1 MTPRIAIAT
10 DLSTLDGKRRMHLPV
25 AYADAVR
32 AAGGEPVLLPPP
44 GVDDPLPPLE
54 RLADGLLLPGGDDL
68 DAGAWG
74 EAMHPAALPV
84 DPRRQRADFGLLA
97 TAETAGLPVLGICL
111 GMQEMAVHRGGRLIQ
126 HLPDEPGEHL
136 DHGGGGRPDA
146 AHEVRIEPGS
156 LLARLTGAETLQV
169 GSTHHQGVRDAGRG
183 LRTAARAPDGV
194 IEGMEDPSAG
204 RFFLGV
210 QWHAERMADR
220 PAHAALFEG
229 LVGAAA
235 AGRAGA

>member
-10 DLSTLDGKRRMHLPV
+10 DLGALDGKRRVHLPV

-44 GVDDPLPPLE
+44 GVDEPLPALE
-54 RLADGLLLPGGDDL
+54 QVADALLLPGGDDL
-68 DAGAWG
+68 DPSDWG
-74 EAMHPAALPV
+74 KRLHPAATPI
-84 DPRRQRADFGLLA
+84 DPRRQRADVGLLA

-111 GMQEMAVHRGGRLIQ
+111 GMQEMAVRRGGRLVQ

-146 AHEVRIEPGS
+146 EHEVRIEPGS
-156 LLARLTGAETLQV
+156 MLARLTGTETLQV
-169 GSTHHQGVRDAGRG
+169 NSTHHQAVGDAGRG
-183 LRTAARAPDGV
+183 MRAAARAADGV
-194 IEGMEDPSAG
+194 IEAIEDPSAG
-204 RFFLGV
+204 RFFVGV
-210 QWHAERMADR
+210 QWHAERMTDR

-235 AGRAGA
+235 AWRAGA